1 MATMSKF
8 PRVMGALTLAYSVA
22 VIAKPKVL
30 AGPCGLTDSA
40 GGVPPKVATTVRAIS
55 TRDAI
60 ISAAM
65 LFAPAGQPLKTLTT
79 VRGLCDIS
87 DGLVLGGPADPETR
101 KKIVAVGG
109 AWGAVVLLSR
119 RWA

>member
-1 MATMSKF
+1 MTTF

-22 VIAKPKVL
+22 VVVKPKVL
-30 AGPCGLTDSA
+30 AGPCGLVDEF
-40 GGVPPKVATTVRAIS
+40 GDVPPHVATSVRAIS

-65 LFAPAGQPLKTLTT
+65 LVVPGGPALRAVTT

-87 DGLVLGGPADPETR
+87 DGVILGLPADPKTR
-101 KKIVAVGG
+101 KNIIAVGG
-109 AWGAVVLLSR
+109 AWGAVVLFSR

>member
-1 MATMSKF
+1 MTTF
-8 PRVMGALTLAYSVA
+8 PRAMGALTLAYSVA
-22 VIAKPKVL
+22 VVAKPKVL
-30 AGPCGLTDSA
+30 AGPCGLTDSL
-40 GGVPPKVATTVRAIS
+40 GEVPRDVATSVRAIS

-65 LFAPAGQPLKTLTT
+65 LVAPAGPALRAATT
-79 VRGLCDIS
+79 IRGLCDLS
-87 DGLVLGGPADPETR
+87 DGVILGLPADPATR

-109 AWGAVVLLSR
+109 TWGALVLLSR

>member
-1 MATMSKF
+1 
-8 PRVMGALTLAYSVA
+8 MGALTLAYSVA
-22 VIAKPKVL
+22 VVVKPKVL
-30 AGPCGLTDSA
+30 AGPCGLTDEL
-40 GGVPPKVATTVRAIS
+40 GEVPRDVAASVRAIS

-65 LFAPAGQPLKTLTT
+65 MVAPAGPALRALTT

-87 DGLVLGGPADPETR
+87 DGVTLGLPATPEVR
-101 KKIVAVGG
+101 KKVIAVGG

-119 RWA
+119 RWAG